1 MSAIGAQKIGGIVA
15 AGGLCSCLLL
25 LLASSQSPLVGSG
38 SVFRPSTTTKTSGP
52 IPAIPALEPQE
63 ISPLS
68 RDLARAAND
77 AIPIN
82 GSGLEQAPSFASV
95 DELTLPA
102 AYRAALDCLTAAVYY
117 EAAGENSQGQK
128 SVAQVVLNRVRHPAF
143 PATVCEVVYQGSER
157 RTGCQFT
164 FTCDGS
170 LRRQPSRNGW
180 DRARRVAEAAL
191 GGTVE
196 PSVGMAT
203 HYHTDWVF
211 PYWAERLDKV
221 AAVGSHLFYRW
232 TGYWGRR
239 SAFTQRYVGESVA
252 EKISY
257 PETVLGSELDGLMG
271 MAAIRP
277 PEDPLTGLVPTS
289 DAALKADD
297 LVVMP
302 AADVATGRLLADA
315 EPGRLMVDE
324 LGS

>member
-1 MSAIGAQKIGGIVA
+1 
-15 AGGLCSCLLL
+15 
-25 LLASSQSPLVGSG
+25 
-38 SVFRPSTTTKTSGP
+38 
-52 IPAIPALEPQE
+52 
-63 ISPLS
+63 
-68 RDLARAAND
+68 
-77 AIPIN
+77 
-82 GSGLEQAPSFASV
+82 
-95 DELTLPA
+95 
-102 AYRAALDCLTAAVYY
+102 
-117 EAAGENSQGQK
+117 
-128 SVAQVVLNRVRHPAF
+128 
-143 PATVCEVVYQGSER
+143 
-157 RTGCQFT
+157 
-164 FTCDGS
+164 
-170 LRRQPSRNGW
+170 
-180 DRARRVAEAAL
+180 
-191 GGTVE
+191 
-196 PSVGMAT
+196 MAT

-302 AADVATGRLLADA
+302 AADVATGKLLADA